1 MLNNL
6 VLEKPLSFCGKNVIG
21 KKELD
26 VYHENNYGRPPTTTA
41 HQDRKIVQSVQTKLI
56 TTAKEVAGM
65 YDFIKSLMDQ
75 NYCIF
80 VPLDVASLDVSSS
93 TVIRT
98 LAKAGLK
105 PEEWPRPVIF
115 SDEKKNWVCRII

>member
-1 MLNNL
+1 
-6 VLEKPLSFCGKNVIG
+6 
-21 KKELD
+21 
-26 VYHENNYGRPPTTTA
+26 
-41 HQDRKIVQSVQTKLI
+41 
-56 TTAKEVAGM
+56 M
-65 YDFIKSLMDQ
+65 YDLTKSLMDQ

-80 VPLDVASLDVSSS
+80 VPLDVASLDVSST

-105 PEEWPRPVIF
+105 PEEWRKPVIF